1 MNAPVHPLYT
11 NEVSAEFLRSL
22 DAPHFTEERLA
33 HFCDEALAVVRQQ
46 QAYVE
51 AHPARAIYRFATEG
65 SQTRD
70 GGVVQQATS
79 PLEFTLESGRSV
91 RAALKGDCVLYADG
105 RTAQIV
111 TGAGQENSDV
121 ALVGSRLC
129 NGDEVINTL
138 QGGCLLVGR
147 EGVPMAEDFLPSI
160 KEEDCL
166 LYTSPSPRD
175 S

>member
-11 NEVSAEFLRSL
+11 NVVSPEFLCRLNDS
-22 DAPHFTEERLA
+22 PFTEELLA
-33 HFCDEALAVVRQQ
+33 GFDDEALAIVRQG
-46 QAYVE
+46 QAYMD

-70 GGVVQQATS
+70 GGVVQEATS
-79 PLEFTLESGRSV
+79 SLEFTLESGRSV
-91 RAALKGDCVLYADG
+91 CAAQKGDYALYADG

-111 TGAGQENSDV
+111 TGAGQGHRDV

-138 QGGCLLVGR
+138 QGGCLLVRR
-147 EGVPMAEDFLPSI
+147 EGVAMDDDFLPSI
-160 KEEDCL
+160 KEEEHQ
-166 LYTSPSPRD
+166 
-175 S
+175 

>member
-1 MNAPVHPLYT
+1 M
-11 NEVSAEFLRSL
+11 
-22 DAPHFTEERLA
+22 
-33 HFCDEALAVVRQQ
+33 
-46 QAYVE
+46 E

-79 PLEFTLESGRSV
+79 PLEFTLESGRKV
-91 RAALKGDCVLYADG
+91 RAAQKGDYVLYADR

-129 NGDEVINTL
+129 NGDEIINTL

-160 KEEDCL
+160 KEEEHQ
-166 LYTSPSPRD
+166 
-175 S
+175 

>member
-1 MNAPVHPLYT
+1 MNAPPHPSYT

-22 DAPHFTEERLA
+22 DAPQFTEERLA
-33 HFCDEALAVVRQQ
+33 HFCDEALAVVHQG

-51 AHPARAIYRFATEG
+51 AHPARAVYRLATEG
-65 SQTRD
+65 SQTHD

-79 PLEFTLESGRSV
+79 PLEFTLESGRRV
-91 RAALKGDCVLYADG
+91 RAAQKGDYVLHADG

-138 QGGCLLVGR
+138 QDGCLLVGR

-160 KEEDCL
+160 KEEEHQ
-166 LYTSPSPRD
+166 
-175 S
+175 